1 MRIHRNTKARGGP
14 ACLLIAA
21 GIFFAVVLLAG
32 CSTTAPRFRSERES
46 DETADE
52 EWDSPADSAAEAEE
66 IARDDDRRVDLTTE
80 AEYLRN
86 PPREVT
92 DDTPAG
98 VSRDRML
105 LDIISYLKVPYHYGG
120 TTRDGI
126 DCSAFT
132 SLIIAG
138 AAHLP
143 LPRSASGQFRVGT
156 KVSKLDLRFGD
167 LMFFRTTGRRV
178 SHVGIFL
185 ENDIFAHASVS
196 DGVTFSSLESK
207 YYKNRYAGARRVLP

>member
-1 MRIHRNTKARGGP
+1 MRIRRNTVARGTATCVVGV
-14 ACLLIAA
+14 A
-21 GIFFAVVLLAG
+21 GIVLAGVILAG
-32 CSTTAPRFRSERES
+32 CSTTAPRFRAERES

-52 EWDSPADSAAEAEE
+52 EWDSPADSAAVTEE
-66 IARDDDRRVDLTTE
+66 IARDDDRKVDLTTE

-98 VSRDRML
+98 VSRDKML

-120 TTRDGI
+120 TTRNGI

-132 SLIIAG
+132 SLIIAD
-138 AAHLP
+138 AVRVS

-156 KVSKLDLRFGD
+156 KVPKLDLRFGD
-167 LMFFRTTGRRV
+167 LVFFRTSGRRV